1 MKKVKLED
9 FMSQILFFD
18 LRKAWIY
25 IESNV
30 AIKPNSNLLRFI
42 NCDVAGYYLYISEI
56 TYV

>member
-30 AIKPNSNLLRFI
+30 AIKPNINLLGFI
-42 NCDVAGYYLYISEI
+42 NCDLAGYYLYISEI
-56 TYV
+56 IYV